1 MGRGGLIAGGG
12 LIGIIALVLSLLSG
26 GDVQLPIPQD
36 GGPTPA
42 SRPGGD
48 PAEDEQVRFIKVVLA
63 DTEDVWNNLFRT
75 QLQREYREPALVLF
89 SGTDRSGCGFAT
101 AATGPFYCPAD
112 QKVYIDLTF
121 FNELATRFRAA
132 GDFAE
137 AYVVA
142 HEIGHHVQNQLGI
155 LDKVHSA
162 NGRVSK
168 TEYNQ
173 LSVRAEL
180 QADFLAG
187 VWAHHAQ
194 KTKNIL
200 EPGDIQ
206 EALGAAGA
214 VGDDRLQKQS
224 QGYVVP
230 DSFTHGSS
238 QQRERWFRLGFETG
252 DVSKMMDLFRLPY
265 SQL

>member
-36 GGPTPA
+36 GSPTPA

>member
-1 MGRGGLIAGGG
+1 MRWIGRRESGNVEDRRGMGGGLVAGGGIIGLIA
-12 LIGIIALVLSLLSG
+12 LVVSMLMG
-26 GDVQLPIPQD
+26 GDVQLPIPD
-36 GGPTPA
+36 GGGQSPA
-42 SRPGGD
+42 SRPAGD
-48 PAEDEQVRFIKVVLA
+48 PAEQQHARFIGVVLA
-63 DTEDVWNNLFRT
+63 DTEDVWNSVFRN
-75 QLQREYREPALVLF
+75 QLQKEYREPALVLF
-89 SGTDRSGCGFAT
+89 SGSDRSGCGFAT

-142 HEIGHHVQNQLGI
+142 HEVGHHVQNQLGI
-155 LDKVHSA
+155 LEKVHSS

-194 KTKNIL
+194 KTKDIL
-200 EPGDIQ
+200 EPGDID
-206 EALGAAGA
+206 EALGAAARGGRRPA
-214 VGDDRLQKQS
+214 AKTDSRL
-224 QGYVVP
+224 
-230 DSFTHGSS
+230 
-238 QQRERWFRLGFETG
+238 RRA
-252 DVSKMMDLFRLPY
+252 
-265 SQL
+265 